1 MMMSELLHEPETWVV
16 VAFIVML
23 VLAWKP
29 VGRQITTML
38 DARRDQVRKDL
49 EEAARLKA
57 EAQAL
62 LDDFKKKHA
71 EAVQTAAGIVAH
83 AKSEAAR
90 IAAEGAAHLEES
102 LKRREQMAMQRI
114 AQAESQAVAE
124 IRDAAVE
131 VAVAATRKLVAEKLD
146 DVRADALIDAAIAD
160 VQRKIA

>member
-1 MMMSELLHEPETWVV
+1 MGELLHEPELWVV
-16 VAFIVML
+16 VAFVIL
-23 VLAWKP
+23 VALAWKP
-29 VGRQITTML
+29 VGRQLTSML
-38 DARRDQVRKDL
+38 DARSNQIRKDI

-90 IAAEGAAHLEES
+90 IAAEGAADLEAS

-131 VAVAATRKLVAEKLD
+131 VAVAATRKLVTEKLD
-146 DVRADALIDAAIAD
+146 DAKADALVDAAIAD

>member
-1 MMMSELLHEPETWVV
+1 MSHWLHEPEFWVV
-16 VAFIVML
+16 VAFVILL

-29 VGRQITTML
+29 VGRQLTAML

-83 AKSEAAR
+83 ARTEAAR
-90 IAAEGAAHLEES
+90 IAAEGAQHLEDS

-114 AQAESQAVAE
+114 AQAESQAIAE
-124 IRDAAVE
+124 VRDAAVE
-131 VAVAATRKLVAEKLD
+131 VAIAATRKLVAEKLD
-146 DVRADALIDAAIAD
+146 DARADALVDAAIAD

>member
-1 MMMSELLHEPETWVV
+1 MGELLREPELWVV
-16 VAFIVML
+16 IAFIVL
-23 VLAWKP
+23 VVLAWKP
-29 VGRQITTML
+29 VGRQVTAML
-38 DARRDQVRKDL
+38 DARRDQIRKDL

-83 AKSEAAR
+83 ARSEAAR
-90 IAAEGAAHLEES
+90 IAAEGAEHLEES
-102 LKRREQMAMQRI
+102 LKRREQMALQRI
-114 AQAESQAVAE
+114 AQAESEAVAE

-146 DVRADALIDAAIAD
+146 DARADALVDAAIAD

>member
-1 MMMSELLHEPETWVV
+1 MMRELLHEPEFWVV
-16 VAFIVML
+16 IAFILML
-23 VLAWKP
+23 VLAWRP
-29 VGRQITTML
+29 VGRQITAML
-38 DARRDQVRKDL
+38 DARSDQIRKDL
-49 EEAARLKA
+49 EEAARLKV

-90 IAAEGAAHLEES
+90 IAAEGAEALEAS
-102 LKRREQMAMQRI
+102 LKRREQTAMLRI

-146 DVRADALIDAAIAD
+146 TARADALVDAAIAD